1 MRKIFVCIIFIFFNF
16 NISNSNERS
25 EKEMKIGVFLEDLE
39 LIGQF
44 KEINFSPHGMFPD
57 TAKSF
62 HNKQLRSTQKF
73 ISIFVKQKGLME
85 KYSDRVILGMAY
97 FEYFY
102 MQQLKDS
109 QKSLKNFKKKYPNVG
124 SSAKKDLRKLY
135 GLSKAKKSMREALGL
150 SLKDSPETAIQRYY
164 TLYKLLN
171 QAEITT
177 NKLS

>member
-1 MRKIFVCIIFIFFNF
+1 MPNGT
-16 NISNSNERS
+16 E
-25 EKEMKIGVFLEDLE
+25 
-39 LIGQF
+39 
-44 KEINFSPHGMFPD
+44 
-57 TAKSF
+57 AKSF

-109 QKSLKNFKKKYPNVG
+109 KKSLKKFKEKYPNVG
-124 SSAKKDLRKLY
+124 SSIKKDLRKLY
-135 GLSKAKKSMREALGL
+135 GLNKEKKSMREALGL

-177 NKLS
+177 NKLSKNEKSLTKRHNKISKDVSKLKSLFKSSISNVVFKV